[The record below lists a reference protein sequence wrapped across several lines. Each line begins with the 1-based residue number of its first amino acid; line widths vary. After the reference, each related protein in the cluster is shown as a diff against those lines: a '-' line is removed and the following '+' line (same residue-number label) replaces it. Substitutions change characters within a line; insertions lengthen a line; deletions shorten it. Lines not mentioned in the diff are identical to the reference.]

1 MRPQGIMISPRSS
14 YSMGNVTHHPLKVE
28 KGRLVR
34 INTFNKNFLLVLI
47 KQLLGVSVEVQSF
60 KC

>member
-1 MRPQGIMISPRSS
+1 
-14 YSMGNVTHHPLKVE
+14 
-28 KGRLVR
+28 VR

-47 KQLLGVSVEVQSF
+47 KQLLGLSVEVQSF